1 MACRTLVPGQGI
13 ELTPPTEEGEV
24 LTTAQPRMSP
34 KLQDFDKWFIWFKQ
48 SFIEHMLS
56 SEQCSKFG
64 DIYWKKEYK

>member
-34 KLQDFDKWFIWFKQ
+34 KLQDFDK
-48 SFIEHMLS
+48 
-56 SEQCSKFG
+56 
-64 DIYWKKEYK
+64 